1 MFNDPVNSTGH
12 FGGDC
17 SIRLSAQMGVLS
29 VLGDIALELIPE
41 AVGALQ
47 YGNLTS
53 HP

>member
-1 MFNDPVNSTGH
+1 MFNDPVNCAGH

-17 SIRLSAQMGVLS
+17 GIRLSAQMGVLS
-29 VLGDIALELIPE
+29 VLSDVALELIPE